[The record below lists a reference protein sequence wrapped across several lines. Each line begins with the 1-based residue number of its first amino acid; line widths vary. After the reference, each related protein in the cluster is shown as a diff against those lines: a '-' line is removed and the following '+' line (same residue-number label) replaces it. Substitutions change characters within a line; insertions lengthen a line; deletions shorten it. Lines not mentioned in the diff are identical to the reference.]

1 MGEFRDLFAKQGVYN
16 FENDALRLSLDDV
29 FLKRYFS
36 SRIIKE
42 TNPYNN
48 RSIQSYSTGIDAV
61 LESDRIKNEIFEY
74 EQDLWEY

>member
-1 MGEFRDLFAKQGVYN
+1 MVKQKVYN
-16 FENDALRLSLDDV
+16 FKTDALRLSLDDV

-48 RSIQSYSTGIDAV
+48 RAIQSYATGMDAI
-61 LESDRIKNEIFEY
+61 LESDRVKIEIFDY
-74 EQDLWEY
+74 EQLLWEY